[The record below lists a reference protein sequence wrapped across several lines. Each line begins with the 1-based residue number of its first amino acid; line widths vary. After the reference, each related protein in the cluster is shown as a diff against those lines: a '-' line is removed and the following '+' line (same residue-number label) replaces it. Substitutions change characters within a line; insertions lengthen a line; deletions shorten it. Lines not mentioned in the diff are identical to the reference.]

1 MNDFP
6 YTISNLKIEKCVH
19 QGYGLAHHEGS
30 AVFIENAL
38 PGDVIHAEILYKK
51 KTNLFG
57 KTQSIIQPSPLRK
70 QERCELAARCGGCDW
85 VNINYSD
92 QLQLKNEIL
101 KDIYRPLQ
109 EQVLIK
115 SITASDQTDY
125 YRNKSFMP
133 LSLNEEIPVYGMYAR
148 SSHEVV
154 SQKHCYIHPPV
165 FNQIADEIIDYIQK
179 SHAQIY
185 NEKSFSGNLRHIGVR
200 SNHDHTEILLILVTK
215 NRKLPFTNLLL
226 RQIQEKFPQVCGVIQ
241 NIQPHNS
248 NVILGQ
254 EDKLLFGRYYL
265 NEKLNHLSFKI
276 HYKAF
281 FQVNLPQANA
291 MYQLIRSLSGTDKV
305 VLDAYSGTGTIGIS
319 LADIHQEII
328 CVESNPEAS
337 ENARENANINSIINI
352 SFIQGEVERVLPD
365 LMRDKQIDL
374 IVFDPPRKGLDDQII
389 DLIAS
394 LNIPEVIYMSCNPST
409 QCRDLIRFL
418 KQGYQTSQ
426 IIPFDMFPHTWHIE
440 SLCLLKRQ

>member
-1 MNDFP
+1 
-6 YTISNLKIEKCVH
+6 
-19 QGYGLAHHEGS
+19 
-30 AVFIENAL
+30 
-38 PGDVIHAEILYKK
+38 
-51 KTNLFG
+51 
-57 KTQSIIQPSPLRK
+57 
-70 QERCELAARCGGCDW
+70 
-85 VNINYSD
+85 
-92 QLQLKNEIL
+92 
-101 KDIYRPLQ
+101 
-109 EQVLIK
+109 
-115 SITASDQTDY
+115 
-125 YRNKSFMP
+125 
-133 LSLNEEIPVYGMYAR
+133 
-148 SSHEVV
+148 
-154 SQKHCYIHPPV
+154 
-165 FNQIADEIIDYIQK
+165 
-179 SHAQIY
+179 
-185 NEKSFSGNLRHIGVR
+185 EKSFSGNLRHIGVR

-226 RQIQEKFPQVCGVIQ
+226 RQIQENFPQVCGIIQ

-291 MYQLIRSLSGTDKV
+291 MYQLIRSLSGTGKV

-337 ENARENANINSIINI
+337 ENARENANINSIRNI

-374 IVFDPPRKGLDDQII
+374 IVFDPPRKGLDDKII

-440 SLCLLKRQ
+440 SLCLLKRR